1 MLFDVY
7 VFKCQLH
14 STWCG
19 QNETALKITR
29 NNSTKIEFVH
39 CPLREWEFKESMK
52 EIDGDRV
59 SIRIRD
65 QRLSLSIFLL
75 ENENSK
81 KQWKR

>member
-1 MLFDVY
+1 MCQELIPTLVYDYFVTTRTWRTVLMLFDVY

-39 CPLREWEFKESMK
+39 CPLRE
-52 EIDGDRV
+52 
-59 SIRIRD
+59 
-65 QRLSLSIFLL
+65 
-75 ENENSK
+75 
-81 KQWKR
+81 